1 MEIGNL
7 ITQEVADEGKWFG
20 VILYGKKQPFAIKIY
35 GSDSDRLQKFQRE
48 QFKKLQENR
57 KDLDEMSDEVIEQV
71 LESNIDSV
79 IVRIGGLK
87 SIKWN
92 KFGEGFEFIDEPVT
106 MNGKTLKD
114 DEASFR
120 ELIDKIPAVK
130 DFVNK
135 KSNERTNFLADGK
148 KN

>member
-7 ITQEVADEGKWFG
+7 VTSDNANEGKWFG
-20 VILYGKKQPFAIKIY
+20 VILYGKKQDFALKIY
-35 GSDSDRLQKFQRE
+35 GSDSDIIQKFQRE

-57 KDLDEMSDEVIEQV
+57 KDLEEMSDEVIDSV
-71 LESNIDSV
+71 LASNEDSV
-79 IVRIGGLK
+79 IVRIGGI
-87 SIKWN
+87 STIKWR
-92 KFGEGFEFIDEPVT
+92 KFGDGFDMLDEPVT
-106 MNGKTLKD
+106 LLGKTLKD
-114 DEASFR
+114 DEESYR
-120 ELIDKIPAVK
+120 YLIDKIPAVK